1 MSELTLSIAA
11 RYIYATEAPPRRGA
25 KTPSEFQKTTTTHQA
40 FPPFLVLLTATPT
53 TASFFPPFSASAGI
67 EFWRKAMKGLGTK

>member
-11 RYIYATEAPPRRGA
+11 RYIYAIEAPPRRGA

-40 FPPFLVLLTATPT
+40 FPPFLVLLTAT
-53 TASFFPPFSASAGI
+53 TASFPPFFASAGI
-67 EFWRKAMKGLGTK
+67 ELWRKAMKGLGTK